1 MLHTLNNEFATEQE
15 NLQRQENRLQ
25 ENLERLQNKCD
36 QYEYEQSKGCDSCKS
51 LTTEI
56 EKNHLTIAQLS
67 EEKEQLINDTNMMK
81 VLIYRLNVQLESY
94 QETLRKKE
102 GETTDDRNICFS
114 DKKHSTFD
122 NYKIESIDWGGIQSN
137 ILAPLLS
144 AYHET
149 IKEKT
154 NLVKQYENEMSHTSG
169 RLKDVLT
176 ENEKCFAEIENLKQ
190 KNDSWTAER
199 DRLQALLDVCR

>member
-1 MLHTLNNEFATEQE
+1 MHTLNNGFATEQE
-15 NLQRQENRLQ
+15 ELQ
-25 ENLERLQNKCD
+25 ENLRHLQNKCD
-36 QYEYEQSKGCDSCKS
+36 KYESEQSKGCDSCKS
-51 LTTEI
+51 LKIEI
-56 EKNHLTIAQLS
+56 DENHSTIGQLS
-67 EEKEQLINDTNMMK
+67 QENEQLINDTNMMK

-102 GETTDDRNICFS
+102 GETKDDRNICFA
-114 DKKHSTFD
+114 DKNLFTFS

-154 NLVKQYENEMSHTSG
+154 NLLKQYENEMSHTSG
-169 RLKDVLT
+169 HLKDILT
-176 ENEKCFAEIENLKQ
+176 ENEKMFAEIENLKQ
-190 KNDSWTAER
+190 ENDSWTAER
-199 DRLQALLDVCR
+199 ERLQALLNVCK